1 VTRRRRN
8 ANAPHSTSA
17 LERSL
22 PVLVPAV
29 LVLSATVIAAFVWT
43 MAGVPALRGLPR
55 VDAET
60 GVQWLLWA
68 GAVTLSATALLI
80 SALDRDRIRAHTE
93 AVARGAEHRAL
104 LEDDRALIEALGA
117 SRKASDERLR
127 ESEARF
133 RLAAE
138 FGSDLIYEWDLDH
151 DTVHR
156 FGRVTEMLG
165 DKIPEII
172 EHRTTWE
179 QAIHGDD
186 RSRVLAAVQ
195 HHIETGEPY
204 REQYRIV
211 TREGHVRIWTDR
223 GAVQR
228 DAQGQPRKWLG
239 VTTDVTEQ
247 VQLEERMRQSQ
258 KMESVGQ
265 LAGGV
270 AHDFNNLLQVIQGYA
285 LLATDDQLTP
295 AERQLNLNQVI
306 DASERAAQLTR
317 QLLAFARR
325 QPMQSTAINLV
336 DLVTP
341 LLKMIQR
348 LIGEHITVDFTAEGE
363 TGPVRCDR
371 AQIEQVLVNLCVN
384 ARDAMPDGGR
394 LAIRVSDAVVTEL
407 EARRR
412 PGLQAGRY
420 VEVRV
425 TDTGTGMS
433 EATRRRVFEPF
444 FTTKPEGRGTGL
456 GLAVVYG
463 TVKQHDGYIDVAS
476 TEGRGTTVTVLLPRR
491 PGLLRPAAILPDR
504 EAVPARGRET
514 ILLAEDEPNVRRL
527 GETVLRSA
535 GYRVMTAVDGQQ
547 AVDLFRVHAS
557 ELTLVILDVVMPGI
571 GGRDVAQVIAA
582 ARPELPVLL
591 CSGYPGTSADGSPL
605 SPRWAFLQKPW
616 QPGDLL
622 SRVRSLIEAR
632 LV

>member
-1 VTRRRRN
+1 MTRRRRD
-8 ANAPHSTSA
+8 AKAPPSNSA
-17 LERSL
+17 LARSL
-22 PVLVPAV
+22 PVLVPTVLVVSALVIGAV
-29 LVLSATVIAAFVWT
+29 LLAMT
-43 MAGVPALRGLPR
+43 GVPAFRGLR
-55 VDAET
+55 VDRDT
-60 GVQWLLWA
+60 PLQWLLWA
-68 GAVTLSATALLI
+68 STLALSAAALVITALV
-80 SALDRDRIRAHTE
+80 RDRVRAREE
-93 AVARGAEHRAL
+93 ASARGAEHRAS
-104 LEDDRALIEALGA
+104 LEDDRALIAALGA
-117 SRKASDERLR
+117 SRRMSEERLR
-127 ESEARF
+127 ASEARF

-179 QAIHGDD
+179 QAIHTDD
-186 RSRVLAAVQ
+186 RARVLAAVQ
-195 HHIETGEPY
+195 RHIDTGEPY

-211 TREGHVRIWTDR
+211 TRDGQVRIWTDR

-228 DAQGQPRKWLG
+228 DAHGQARTWLG

-285 LLATDDQLTP
+285 LLAADEQLTSV
-295 AERQLNLNQVI
+295 ERQTNLNQVL
-306 DASERAAQLTR
+306 DAAERAAQLTR

-341 LLKMIQR
+341 LLKMIRR
-348 LIGEHITVDFTAEGE
+348 LIGEHITVDFTVEGE

-412 PGLQAGRY
+412 PGLHAGRY
-420 VEVRV
+420 VELRV
-425 TDTGTGMS
+425 SDSGTGMP

-463 TVKQHDGYIDVAS
+463 TVKQHEGYIDVAS

-491 PGLLRPAAILPDR
+491 AGLSAPAVLPDR
-504 EAVPARGRET
+504 HASPARDREM

-527 GETVLRSA
+527 GETVLSSA
-535 GYRVMTAVDGQQ
+535 GYRVMTAEDGQQ
-547 AVDLFRVHAS
+547 AVNLFHTHS
-557 ELTLVILDVVMPGI
+557 NELTLVILDVVMPGM
-571 GGRDVAQVIAA
+571 GGRDVAETIAA

-591 CSGYPGTSADGSPL
+591 CSGYPGTSADGRPL

-622 SRVRSLIEAR
+622 ARVRSLIEAR
-632 LV
+632 PA

>member
-1 VTRRRRN
+1 L
-8 ANAPHSTSA
+8 A
-17 LERSL
+17 
-22 PVLVPAV
+22 
-29 LVLSATVIAAFVWT
+29 AT
-43 MAGVPALRGLPR
+43 G
-55 VDAET
+55 
-60 GVQWLLWA
+60 
-68 GAVTLSATALLI
+68 TLSAAALVI
-80 SALDRDRIRAHTE
+80 AALDRDRLRAHHDATT
-93 AVARGAEHRAL
+93 RGAEHRAL
-104 LEDDRALIEALGA
+104 LADDRALIEALGA
-117 SRKASDERLR
+117 SRKASEERLR

-138 FGSDLIYEWDLDH
+138 FASDLIYEWDLAH

-179 QAIHGDD
+179 QAIHSED
-186 RSRVLAAVQ
+186 RGRVLAAVQ
-195 HHIETGEPY
+195 RHLETGEPY
-204 REQYRIV
+204 REQYRVV
-211 TREGHVRIWTDR
+211 TREGQVRIWTDR

-228 DAQGQPRKWLG
+228 DAHGQPRKWLG

-295 AERQLNLNQVI
+295 AERQTNLDQVL

-336 DLVTP
+336 DLVRP

-348 LIGEHITVDFTAEGE
+348 LIGEHIAVEFSSEGE

-394 LAIRVSDAVVTEL
+394 LAIRVSDAIVTEL

-412 PGLQAGRY
+412 PGLHAGRY
-420 VEVRV
+420 VELRV
-425 TDTGTGMS
+425 SDTGTGMS

-463 TVKQHDGYIDVAS
+463 TVKQHEGYIDVAS

-491 PGLLRPAAILPDR
+491 PGSVTAVTIPEPA
-504 EAVPARGRET
+504 AVPASGRET

-527 GETVLRSA
+527 GETILRSA
-535 GYRVMTAVDGQQ
+535 GYRVMTAEDGRQ
-547 AVDLFRVHAS
+547 ALDLFHTHSAD
-557 ELTLVILDVVMPGI
+557 LTLVILDVVMPGM
-571 GGRDVAQVIAA
+571 GGRDVAQAIED

-616 QPGDLL
+616 QPMDLL
-622 SRVRSLIEAR
+622 ARVRSLIEAR
-632 LV
+632 VV